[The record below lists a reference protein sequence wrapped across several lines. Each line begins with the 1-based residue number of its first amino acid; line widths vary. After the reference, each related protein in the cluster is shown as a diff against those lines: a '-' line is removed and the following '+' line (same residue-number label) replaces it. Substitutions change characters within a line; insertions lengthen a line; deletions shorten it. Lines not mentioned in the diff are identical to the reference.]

1 MNKEALENMNMN
13 GSSSWKITYP
23 LWSRSNILK
32 ATLKLDSGMLSNV
45 TKKIYLHEATLEI
58 GNNIWPTGIKKIV
71 EYRKLCNTNSIM
83 ILIPCYLDN

>member
-23 LWSRSNILK
+23 LCARSNILK

-45 TKKIYLHEATLEI
+45 TKKIYLHGATLRI
-58 GNNIWPTGIKKIV
+58 NNDIWLT
-71 EYRKLCNTNSIM
+71 EERHAA
-83 ILIPCYLDN
+83 LIA

>member
-1 MNKEALENMNMN
+1 MLRCIKKPLENMDMN

-45 TKKIYLHEATLEI
+45 TKKIYLHEATLK
-58 GNNIWPTGIKKIV
+58 IKMT
-71 EYRKLCNTNSIM
+71 YGLRKSSK
-83 ILIPCYLDN
+83 